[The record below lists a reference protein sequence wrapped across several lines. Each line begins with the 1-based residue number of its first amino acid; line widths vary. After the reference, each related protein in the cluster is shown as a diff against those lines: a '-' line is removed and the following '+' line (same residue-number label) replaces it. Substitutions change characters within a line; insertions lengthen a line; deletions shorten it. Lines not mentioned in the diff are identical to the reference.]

1 MAESKNFDAAKLETK
16 LLASNE
22 KRNRLDNYKPG
33 VAELTNCKEKLA
45 LSEKSITELEVDN
58 DRLSQELDDLEQ
70 YTRRTNVRIYGIA
83 ESSEQNT
90 DDLDINFFKTELD
103 VDVRVVTW

>member
-1 MAESKNFDAAKLETK
+1 M
-16 LLASNE
+16 
-22 KRNRLDNYKPG
+22 
-33 VAELTNCKEKLA
+33 
-45 LSEKSITELEVDN
+45 
-58 DRLSQELDDLEQ
+58 EQ